1 MASLDQSRSTRSG
14 ESGAVLVFVGLCHR
28 GVGRSALF
36 SIFKVFC
43 VSSWKNKKRK
53 AREEEE
59 KRGREGKE
67 MREEFVLGF
76 SFSPTEEFPIEFAF
90 ILGS

>member
-1 MASLDQSRSTRSG
+1 M
-14 ESGAVLVFVGLCHR
+14 
-28 GVGRSALF
+28 
-36 SIFKVFC
+36 
-43 VSSWKNKKRK
+43 SSWKNKKRK
-53 AREEEE
+53 GREEEE

-90 ILGS
+90 IRRSQDGKARHFFGEGFLNYT